1 MTIHARQI
9 ALAQKLFS
17 LKNEEYIKY
26 LEQIFADFEQEKA
39 QILPPLTQEEIEGVK
54 EALEQAKNGE
64 LYSEEEIKKKFF
76 NG

>member
-26 LEQIFADFEQEKA
+26 LEQIFAGFEKGDNQE
-39 QILPPLTQEEIEGVK
+39 LPPLTQDEIDGVK